1 MLYRK
6 RGFQVVALPSLQGFD
21 RTECASA
28 AERSDYSR
36 HDNAYRDLASLEGLA
51 AELFMTRVALEK
63 ERRAHD
69 ELQRA
74 YERLS
79 QEVGV
84 SDESSSAPAPS
95 RRAAFPAGGS

>member
-1 MLYRK
+1 MLYRR

-21 RTECASA
+21 RTECATA
-28 AERSDYSR
+28 AERSDSSR

-63 ERRAHD
+63 ELRAHH

-79 QEVGV
+79 QGGV
-84 SDESSSAPAPS
+84 ADDSSPAAASS
-95 RRAAFPAGGS
+95 RRAAFPAGGP